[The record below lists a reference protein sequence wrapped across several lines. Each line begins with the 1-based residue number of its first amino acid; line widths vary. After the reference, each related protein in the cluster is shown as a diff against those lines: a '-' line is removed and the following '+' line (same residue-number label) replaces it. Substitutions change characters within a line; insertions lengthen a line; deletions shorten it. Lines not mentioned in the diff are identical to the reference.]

1 MMARKKKIHHRHN
14 RLSFGGKLAF
24 VLLTILSAVILI
36 PIVFTFLY
44 SFFPQSEITAYLK
57 GRGSYDTTKWLDVLY
72 SPAMFSLRQYYKIFI
87 EEPSYLKLFCNS
99 MMYTG
104 AILVG
109 QALIVPL
116 TAYCLSRFQFHGRD
130 LLFFCILV
138 LMILP
143 FQVTMAPS
151 VTVLRWLGIM
161 ETPWAVI
168 LPMCFSPFYIF
179 LLRQFMVGIPNELL
193 EASKLDGCN
202 DFQYFFH
209 IVLPLSTT
217 VISVITL
224 YYAVAHWNSYFNA
237 FLYLSDRKLYP
248 LQIFLRQ
255 ILVQNKFDTSE
266 VTDPELAQQLQGLNE
281 VLKYSIIVVSSAPLM
296 CLYPF
301 VQKHFVKGVMIGS
314 VKG

>member
-1 MMARKKKIHHRHN
+1 MIVAR
-14 RLSFGGKLAF
+14 
-24 VLLTILSAVILI
+24 
-36 PIVFTFLY
+36 TFI
-44 SFFPQSEITAYLK
+44 Q
-57 GRGSYDTTKWLDVLY
+57 
-72 SPAMFSLRQYYKIFI
+72 
-87 EEPSYLKLFCNS
+87 NS
-99 MMYTG
+99 
-104 AILVG
+104 
-109 QALIVPL
+109 
-116 TAYCLSRFQFHGRD
+116 
-130 LLFFCILV
+130 
-138 LMILP
+138 
-143 FQVTMAPS
+143 
-151 VTVLRWLGIM
+151 
-161 ETPWAVI
+161 
-168 LPMCFSPFYIF
+168 
-179 LLRQFMVGIPNELL
+179 IPNELL
-193 EASKLDGCN
+193 EASKLDGCD

-255 ILVQNKFDTSE
+255 ILVQNNFDTSE

-296 CLYPF
+296 CLYLF

>member
-1 MMARKKKIHHRHN
+1 MARKKKIHHRHN

-143 FQVTMAPS
+143 FQMAPS

-193 EASKLDGCN
+193 EAGAIDGAGN
-202 DFQYFFH
+202 FRIFRQIVFPMAKNSTVTVVIYNFVSIWNEFTYANTFMTKDEMKTLPIGLNAFVGEMGRRDWGATFSAIVIAILPTIIVYFFLNKQ
-209 IVLPLSTT
+209 VMEGMAAG
-217 VISVITL
+217 
-224 YYAVAHWNSYFNA
+224 AVKS
-237 FLYLSDRKLYP
+237 
-248 LQIFLRQ
+248 
-255 ILVQNKFDTSE
+255 
-266 VTDPELAQQLQGLNE
+266 
-281 VLKYSIIVVSSAPLM
+281 
-296 CLYPF
+296 
-301 VQKHFVKGVMIGS
+301 
-314 VKG
+314 

>member
-1 MMARKKKIHHRHN
+1 MARKKKIHHRHN

-143 FQVTMAPS
+143 LSWVFKAGEEVYGE
-151 VTVLRWLGIM
+151 RYWLIFMG
-161 ETPWAVI
+161 AVGDGDFWLFDWRI
-168 LPMCFSPFYIF
+168 AQEMC
-179 LLRQFMVGIPNELL
+179 EL
-193 EASKLDGCN
+193 KC
-202 DFQYFFH
+202 
-209 IVLPLSTT
+209 
-217 VISVITL
+217 
-224 YYAVAHWNSYFNA
+224 
-237 FLYLSDRKLYP
+237 
-248 LQIFLRQ
+248 
-255 ILVQNKFDTSE
+255 
-266 VTDPELAQQLQGLNE
+266 
-281 VLKYSIIVVSSAPLM
+281 VVR
-296 CLYPF
+296 CRRN
-301 VQKHFVKGVMIGS
+301 VMG
-314 VKG
+314 

>member
-151 VTVLRWLGIM
+151 VTVLRDG
-161 ETPWAVI
+161 WASWRRRGRSFCRCAFR
-168 LPMCFSPFYIF
+168 PSTSSSC
-179 LLRQFMVGIPNELL
+179 
-193 EASKLDGCN
+193 ASSWWASRMSCWRRAWW
-202 DFQYFFH
+202 
-209 IVLPLSTT
+209 T
-217 VISVITL
+217 
-224 YYAVAHWNSYFNA
+224 A
-237 FLYLSDRKLYP
+237 
-248 LQIFLRQ
+248 
-255 ILVQNKFDTSE
+255 
-266 VTDPELAQQLQGLNE
+266 
-281 VLKYSIIVVSSAPLM
+281 
-296 CLYPF
+296 
-301 VQKHFVKGVMIGS
+301 
-314 VKG
+314 